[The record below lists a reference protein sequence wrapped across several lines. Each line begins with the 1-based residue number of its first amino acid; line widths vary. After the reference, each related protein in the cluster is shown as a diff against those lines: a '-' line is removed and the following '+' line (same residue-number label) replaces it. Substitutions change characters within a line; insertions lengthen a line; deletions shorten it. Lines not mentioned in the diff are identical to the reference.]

1 MQIQLSFHKERVQPL
16 SDLVGNADAKFY
28 LTSEKP
34 CEVNISIMT
43 SRGLSYFERITLDA
57 TMHKVPYDP
66 PWGLDWSV
74 LQLAAVKSPSLDE
87 EPYEVTLIIESNP

>member
-1 MQIQLSFHKERVQPL
+1 MQIQLAFHTERVQPL

-28 LTSEKP
+28 LISEKP
-34 CEVNISIMT
+34 CEVNISVMT

-57 TMHKVPYDP
+57 TRHKVPYDP

-74 LQLAAVKSPSLDE
+74 LQLAAVKSAPPDDT
-87 EPYEVTLIIESNP
+87 PYEVTLVIERNL